1 MVYLEYFDKAKK
13 HQIETKIARSKDITF
28 WQKNVMPHEQSEV
41 AKAWNWKI
49 YENTLYH
56 LSKLAKQEPNFITI
70 STKGVPV
77 AMMLYV
83 NSLKEMVTNG
93 TPEPTGFV
101 WYVQKAPKTFLLEN
115 NIDEKSFDLKIA
127 TAILDTAVTMSL
139 NGENKGKVM
148 LHADP
153 KGGDFLMQFYEK
165 EGFKN
170 IPLSSGDKISLHR
183 DNDGRYFWMDSQS
196 AFNYYHKNRA
206 SIGQSHLKDMEVKHG
221 KNDGVLIIDKVEN
234 KEERITMNSKTKLP
248 YEEKIAKEIIDA
260 LEKGTAP
267 WIKPWKGE
275 DLSRM
280 SPFNPIT
287 KKAYKGINFVNLSMK
302 TMISGDP
309 RWLTYNQAKSIGG
322 QVMQGEKG
330 TTIVHWKFTEQVDK
344 VDENGKKIIGEDG
357 KPEKETI
364 KLEHPKR
371 FFATVFNGS
380 QVQGLPPLD
389 LDLENKEQLTDFS
402 PIEAAEE
409 ILKNSGANITHK
421 DGNRAFYTPGRDQIT
436 LPHKEQFKSEMRY
449 YATALHELGHWT
461 GHESRLDRDLSN
473 TFGSIGYAK
482 EELRAEIASFMLS
495 SQLGVDYDPSNH
507 YAYIDS
513 WVQILEDTPKE
524 IFQASADAGKIVTFV
539 SNLQHEK
546 ALDQTQSNE
555 LTKSSKELGFS
566 FNPSDLEAAKSL
578 TSKIEWDNYE
588 KGLSVEQIL
597 EQKASSFQDLRYG
610 DEAQSVLDDM
620 LLYSVSMNDEPLGH
634 ALNYISKTAESSGVV
649 HVADEIKM
657 IEKHF
662 NRLSALSQEGRDY
675 KVYVNTDL
683 IKEGVEN
690 AHSMNNEQIDA
701 SSQKYTAPE
710 SRAID
715 VVFEYIAED
724 YPMDHELLASVVNEK
739 YNTLLTE
746 NDIKSLER
754 VYPKWMDERSPEN
767 DPELKMADIKKMEDR
782 YMSNQQIPEKSL
794 SKVAENVIN
803 TLSKGS
809 IATKLNTEDAKHL
822 IEQYGSI
829 QAQSG
834 YGFTHTELD
843 FGSPGK
849 YMVLQREEKGEI
861 VTTISNRD
869 QWDKDHFVT
878 KQDLLKK
885 GIEDLFQYGT
895 PYTLSDGTVLMESLS
910 GDTVETTKSEGIY
923 IFTGEPG
930 KMIPTTKLS
939 DNEANTMIEKD
950 LKNYS
955 LAELQSTK
963 DRSTV
968 ISERSEMIA
977 LQKNLLL
984 IEIRKALNE
993 GMRGEE
999 LSGYIKPLAEH
1010 KDTPLEEISKSI
1022 DWTTHTL
1029 QHRGNEGTIGET
1041 LNTLENTL
1049 EKVYQD
1055 RVNNQSTL
1063 KTFMN
1068 EIEGINSNH
1077 LTTINDENMDEVIK
1091 DQDRVFDKSTSSILD
1106 GAKIK
1111 DEAKKIETITDL
1123 RNAAIW
1129 GQSEMLSGELSDH
1142 AYAVVNSSVEAFKVL
1157 ADKIEA
1163 EMTKEPNYAEQIKEN
1178 FKKLEERDKAIAK
1191 ADKEAVFEEKTF
1203 LAVEFEQK
1211 EAAKRAGAKWD
1222 AKAKSW
1228 YAPKGVSKE
1237 ALRDWTIENTE
1248 IKALTNQDRALDPAG
1263 EFKEA
1268 LEAAG
1273 LKISGDPIMDGTMQV
1288 VKVEGDKSGKKSGR
1302 YVGHLDGVPAG
1313 FIQNHKMG
1321 IKENWKSNN
1330 SEFTNG
1336 LTPEKIAEQKALQQA
1351 KEAQRIADLE
1361 AKHKE
1366 VSNKVSNEFS
1376 TLPDAENTHPYLAE
1390 KGVKAH
1396 GLKLDE
1402 RGNLVMPL
1410 KDIDGKQWTQQKIN
1424 INNFKMLEKGGKKEG
1439 SFHLIGANDVK
1450 DIKEFIIVEGY
1461 ATGASIAEAT
1471 GKPVIVAVDSGNLKP
1486 VAESIRE
1493 KFPDKP
1499 ILVAGD
1505 NDMQKEFKAKTL
1517 EEKEKANVGLIK
1529 ASDAAKASD
1538 AFYTIPPLTKEE
1550 AQSGLTDFNDFAK
1563 HRGPKEV
1570 KKVIEEAL
1578 AKTISYTQSKQ
1589 KEQVQNLDQNR
1600 KNQREVVR
1608 KQNHGMSR

>member
-56 LSKLAKQEPNFITI
+56 LAKLAKQEPNFITI

-115 NIDEKSFDLKIA
+115 NIDEKSFDVKIA

-139 NGENKGKVM
+139 NGESKGKVL

-234 KEERITMNSKTKLP
+234 KEERKTMNSKAKLP

-389 LDLENKEQLTDFS
+389 LDLENKQQLTDFS

-409 ILKNSGANITHK
+409 IIKNSGANITHK
-421 DGNRAFYTPGRDQIT
+421 DGNRAFYAPGRDQIT
-436 LPHKEQFKSEMRY
+436 LPHKEQFKSEMSY

-495 SQLGVDYDPSNH
+495 SQLGVDYDPTNH

-588 KGLSVEQIL
+588 KGLSIEQIL

-620 LLYSVSMNDEPLGH
+620 ILYSVSMNDEPLGH

-690 AHSMNNEQIDA
+690 AHSMNNEQMDA

-724 YPMDHELLASVVNEK
+724 YPMDHELLASAVNEK

-782 YMSNQQIPEKSL
+782 YMSNQQIPDKPL

-843 FGSPGK
+843 FGSSGK

-861 VTTISNRD
+861 VTTVSNRD
-869 QWDKDHFVT
+869 QWGKDHFVT
-878 KQDLLKK
+878 KGGLLQKQLDEIDHKITIQEEEMSHYTKEDAAAEKILGDLQKDKTSIKKELENTPIADLQKTQDGSLVS
-885 GIEDLFQYGT
+885 ED
-895 PYTLSDGTVLMESLS
+895 
-910 GDTVETTKSEGIY
+910 
-923 IFTGEPG
+923 
-930 KMIPTTKLS
+930 
-939 DNEANTMIEKD
+939 
-950 LKNYS
+950 
-955 LAELQSTK
+955 
-963 DRSTV
+963 
-968 ISERSEMIA
+968 RSEMIA

-999 LSGYIKPLAEH
+999 LSEFIKPLAEH

-1029 QHRGNEGTIGET
+1029 QHRGDEGTIGET

-1049 EKVYQD
+1049 EKAYQD
-1055 RVNNQSTL
+1055 RANNQSTL

-1068 EIEGINSNH
+1068 EIEEINANH

-1106 GAKIK
+1106 GSNIK

-1163 EMTKEPNYAEQIKEN
+1163 EMTKEPNLAEQIKEN

-1203 LAVEFEQK
+1203 LAVKFEHK

-1228 YAPKGVSKE
+1228 YAPKGASKE

-1273 LKISGDPIMDGTMQV
+1273 LKISGDPIMDGNIHRV
-1288 VKVEGDKSGKKSGR
+1288 PVDGDKGREKSGA
-1302 YVGHLDGVPAG
+1302 YVGYSDGVPAG
-1313 FIQNHKMG
+1313 MIQNYKTG
-1321 IKENWKSNN
+1321 FKENWKSNN

-1351 KEAQRIADLE
+1351 KEAQKMADLKAE
-1361 AKHKE
+1361 HQT
-1366 VSNKVSNEFS
+1366 VSNRVSSDFS
-1376 TLPDAENTHPYLAE
+1376 NLQDAGDNHPYLVE
-1390 KGVKAH
+1390 KGVKSH

-1486 VAESIRE
+1486 VAENIRE

-1499 ILVAGD
+1499 ILIAGD

-1563 HRGPKEV
+1563 QRSPKEV
-1570 KKVIEEAL
+1570 KKVIEVAL

-1589 KEQVQNLDQNR
+1589 KEQVQNLDQNK